1 MLPKFKKSGNY
12 TFSSAFICLLGIF
25 LYVIDLFYILFKYN
39 TIIYEIDER
48 FGASSPVGRAK

>member
-1 MLPKFKKSGNY
+1 MQPKFKQKWELY
-12 TFSSAFICLLGIF
+12 IWLCLHTFIILS
-25 LYVIDLFYILFKYN
+25 YVINLFYILFKYN